1 MKLSNI
7 HPTAIVSPNA
17 QIDDSV
23 RIGPYSIIE
32 DEVEIGENT
41 EVHSAA
47 VIANGTSIGAH
58 CRIFSGAV
66 IGNVPQD
73 LKFEN
78 EKTFV
83 SIGDHT
89 TIREYVT
96 INRATNHSVY
106 TRIGA
111 HCLIMAYVHVAH
123 DCQIGNHVVVANA
136 VNMAGHVH
144 IGDNAGIGGMCAI
157 HQFVRIGTQSF
168 IEGRSA
174 IKKDVPPYIL
184 AMGEPLKFG
193 GLNSVGLSRRGINP
207 ENMSQ
212 LKKAYKIIYRQNLT
226 LEEATEKIS
235 QDITNVHEIETL
247 LDFLKGCERGI
258 IR

>member
-1 MKLSNI
+1 MVQNI
-7 HPTAIVSPNA
+7 HPTAIISPNA
-17 QIDDSV
+17 EIADSV
-23 RIGPYSIIE
+23 KIGPYAIIE
-32 DEVEIGENT
+32 DDVKIGEKT
-41 EVHSAA
+41 EIHSAA
-47 VIANGTSIGAH
+47 VIASGTTIGKY

-73 LKFEN
+73 LKFDN

-83 SIGDHT
+83 TIGDHT

-106 TRIGA
+106 TRVGD
-111 HCLIMAYVHVAH
+111 HCLIMAYVHIAH

-144 IGDNAGIGGMCAI
+144 IGDNVGVGGMCAI
-157 HQFVRIGTQSF
+157 HQFVRIGTESF

-193 GLNSVGLSRRGINP
+193 GLNSVGLTRRGINS
-207 ENMSQ
+207 ETMSQ
-212 LKKAYKIIYRQNLT
+212 LKQAYKMVYRQNLT
-226 LEEATEKIS
+226 IEEATQKIS
-235 QDITNVHEIETL
+235 EQYTGIKEIEAL
-247 LDFLKGCERGI
+247 LEFLKGCERGI

>member
-1 MKLSNI
+1 MNNI
-7 HPTAIVSPNA
+7 HATAIVSENA
-17 QIDDSV
+17 ELANSV
-23 RIGPYSIIE
+23 RVGPYAIVE
-32 DEVEIGENT
+32 DDVKIGEGT
-41 EVHSAA
+41 EIHSAA
-47 VIANGTSIGAH
+47 VIASGTTIGAH

-73 LKFEN
+73 LKFDN

-83 SIGDHT
+83 SIGDYT

-106 TRIGA
+106 TRIGE

-144 IGDNAGIGGMCAI
+144 IGDHVGVGGMCAI

-168 IEGRSA
+168 IEGMSA
-174 IKKDVPPYIL
+174 IKKDVPPFIL

-193 GLNSVGLSRRGINP
+193 GLNSIGLSRRGLSP
-207 ENMSQ
+207 ETISQ
-212 LKKAYKIIYRQNLT
+212 LKKAYKILYRENFT
-226 LEEATEKIS
+226 LEEAKQKIS
-235 QDITNVHEIETL
+235 QDFPGVSEIKTL